1 MRIRIKTEGRTLYL
15 MGLKN
20 LLRFEALRGHAVAPF
35 PMDGMLDVEIE
46 FEKGDLRDPRLAD
59 VLCFRTP
66 ATLPTDAL
74 DS

>member
-1 MRIRIKTEGRTLYL
+1 MRIRIKAEGRMLYL
-15 MGLKN
+15 TEVQS
-20 LLRFEALRGHAVAPF
+20 LLRVEALKGHAVVPR

-46 FEKGDLRDPRLAD
+46 FGKGDLRDPRLAD